1 MLKIANRIA
10 KKNTAIKLSESSMLL
25 MHMLAQ
31 LYLMYERNFRL
42 PGKEF
47 KNSWIYAPPLF
58 VFYNTGLDGAGQ
70 DRCFKELIDAGLIEV
85 VVKKTRNV
93 LDVARRCFKFA
104 KEVF

>member
-1 MLKIANRIA
+1 MLKITGRMP

-31 LYLMYERNFRL
+31 LYLMHERNFRL

-47 KNSWIYAPPLF
+47 KNSWIYVPSLF
-58 VFYNTGLDGAGQ
+58 VFYNTGLDETKQ

-85 VVKKTRNV
+85 AVKKTRSTLEV
-93 LDVARRCFKFA
+93 THRCFKFA